1 MILDAV
7 PGVEERR
14 WSDDPSQAAVPPA
27 CPRHPLTGDS
37 PALRNAV
44 IALLGGLLIVILGG
58 IGMLSVDLGKR
69 VWGQWERFIAS
80 GELRPPPGEIAR
92 HRTDS
97 APSGDAA
104 APVPVRLAP
113 APPGFEGLPA
123 ADPISSPAT
132 WIRADDYPIEALR
145 RDEEGSVAIFYVVGE
160 NGRVERCFVQ
170 QSSGSRL
177 LDSHTCALVS
187 SRGLFAPAVDG
198 SGKATKSAGR
208 LRFRWDIAG

>member
-7 PGVEERR
+7 PGARESG
-14 WSDDPSQAAVPPA
+14 WSEDPSDEVAPDAR
-27 CPRHPLTGDS
+27 PRHPLTGDS
-37 PALRNAV
+37 TALRNGV
-44 IALLGGLLIVILGG
+44 LALLGALLIVILGG
-58 IGMLSVDLGKR
+58 IGVLSADLGKR
-69 VWGQWERFIAS
+69 AWGQWERFIAS
-80 GELRPPPGEIAR
+80 DELRAPPGEIAR

-97 APSGDAA
+97 APSGDGAA
-104 APVPVRLAP
+104 LVPLVP

-132 WIRADDYPIEALR
+132 WVRADDYPVEALR

-187 SRGLFAPAVDG
+187 SRGLFAPALDG